1 MGDWFYMP
9 SNDVNGYD
17 HAEFSPVIYFELK
30 FQFLG
35 EIYCDNGFVFVNTF
49 KLIFKQF
56 LCGELSVCS
65 LFGMSITV

>member
-17 HAEFSPVIYFELK
+17 HADFSPVIYFELK

-49 KLIFKQF
+49 KLV
-56 LCGELSVCS
+56 L
-65 LFGMSITV
+65 